1 MSEQRPTHRD
11 VHVKTDRHWSKAAT
25 EQETP
30 MTAKKHR
37 RQYGALDSQAFAS
50 STVKE

>member
-11 VHVKTDRHWSKAAT
+11 VHVKTGRHWSKAAT

-30 MTAKKHR
+30 MTARKHHEA
-37 RQYGALDSQAFAS
+37 RQGMGQSGFCFLNC
-50 STVKE
+50 EE